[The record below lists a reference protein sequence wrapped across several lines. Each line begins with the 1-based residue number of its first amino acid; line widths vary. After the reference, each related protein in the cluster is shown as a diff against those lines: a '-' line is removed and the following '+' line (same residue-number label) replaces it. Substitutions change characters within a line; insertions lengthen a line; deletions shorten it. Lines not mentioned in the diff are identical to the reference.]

1 MTPESIV
8 EDFAHHLAAQ
18 TDAIFRG
25 DAKTGN
31 KHAKKYTAALKRLRD
46 FGDAGRDVL
55 ALLFTHE
62 RMDVRVAAAAEL
74 LRYRTDEAKAV
85 LEQAARGEGLAAFEA
100 AEVLKQWEAGVWSLN
115 PP

>member
-8 EDFAHHLAAQ
+8 EDFAHHVAAQ

-31 KHAKKYTAALKRLRD
+31 KHAKKYMAALKKLRG
-46 FGDAGRDVL
+46 FGDAGREAL
-55 ALLFTHE
+55 SLLFTHS
-62 RMDVRVAAAAEL
+62 RMDVRVASAAEL

-85 LEQAARGEGLAAFEA
+85 LEQAARGEGLTAFEA
-100 AEVLKQWEAGVWSLN
+100 SEVLKQWDAGVWNLDQA
-115 PP
+115 

>member
-8 EDFAHHLAAQ
+8 DDFAHHVGAQ

-31 KHAKKYTAALKRLRD
+31 KHAKKYMAALKKLRD
-46 FGDAGRDVL
+46 LGDTGREAL
-55 ALLFTHE
+55 TLLFTHE

-74 LRYRTDEAKAV
+74 LGHRTEAAKAV

-100 AEVLKQWEAGVWSLN
+100 AEVLKQWDAGVWKLDQG
-115 PP
+115 